1 MKNII
6 KKNKEI
12 RDAMAEARK
21 YKKFQE
27 LSNDVQLRLRLAV
40 EIYRKREIMGLRQQ
54 DLARKIGSTQKVIS
68 KLENGDVN
76 VGIGLVN
83 RIASALNFT
92 VDNWSKIYN
101 FTVAEVK
108 IIWAVNPNSSGS
120 QLLGEPREAKKTNS
134 SNNFSFNQ

>member
-6 KKNKEI
+6 KKNNEI

-40 EIYRKREIMGLRQQ
+40 EIYKKREIMGLRQQ

-120 QLLGEPREAKKTNS
+120 QLLAEPREAKKTNS